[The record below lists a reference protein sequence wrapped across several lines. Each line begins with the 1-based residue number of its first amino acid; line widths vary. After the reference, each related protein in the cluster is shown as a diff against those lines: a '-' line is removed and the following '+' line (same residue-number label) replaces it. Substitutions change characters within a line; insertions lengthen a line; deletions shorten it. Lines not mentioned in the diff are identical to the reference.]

1 MKRLAGSLFV
11 LLLCSLVFYLAHPY
25 IFTFMADH
33 LVVRDSLDRADLI
46 IVLGGD
52 SNGERVAEAV
62 DLYRRGYAPRLLMS
76 GGPLAWNLTY
86 AQWMKK
92 QAVEAGVPAAAI
104 MVQAE
109 SRSTLDD
116 ALLSLPLVKQ
126 SGAQTVIMVTS
137 PYHSRRASVVFR
149 KVFGPEGI
157 RVISYPVRQS
167 EFNPD
172 RWWTRHE
179 DTGYVVWE
187 YVANV
192 LYFFKG
198 Y

>member
-1 MKRLAGSLFV
+1 MKRLAGFLLTLFI
-11 LLLCSLVFYLAHPY
+11 LALGIYLTQPY
-25 IFTFMADH
+25 FLPFLADH

-46 IVLGGD
+46 IVLSGD
-52 SNGERVAEAV
+52 NNGERVAEAV
-62 DLYRRGYAPRLLMS
+62 GLYKAGYAPRLLMS
-76 GGPLAWNLTY
+76 GGPLAWHLTA

-92 QAVEAGVPAAAI
+92 QAVESGVPAAAI
-104 MVQAE
+104 SLQAE
-109 SRSTLDD
+109 SRSTLED
-116 ALLSLPLVKQ
+116 AIFSLPQVKE
-126 SGAQTVIMVTS
+126 SGARSVILVTS
-137 PYHSRRASVVFR
+137 PYHSRRAAVVFR
-149 KVFGPEGI
+149 KVFAPAGI
-157 RVISYPVRQS
+157 RVISYPCRRS

-179 DTGYVVWE
+179 DTGFVVWE